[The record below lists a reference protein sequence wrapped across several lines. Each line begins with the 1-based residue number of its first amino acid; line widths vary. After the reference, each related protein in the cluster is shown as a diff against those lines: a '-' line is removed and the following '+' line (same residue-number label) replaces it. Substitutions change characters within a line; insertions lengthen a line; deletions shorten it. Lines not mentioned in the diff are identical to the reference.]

1 MFKLIVRTLK
11 RVGIK
16 MILKEIYIESYL
28 NYYSLHFLDKY
39 DNWCN
44 LRIFYNE
51 TQFFVGEVN
60 LIGKGRDLIF
70 TDSIVNSIRLM
81 GSYDDYLASDLNEPS
96 KEEVDLWL
104 QESMD
109 NLSENLLSVD
119 VPNNISLKEVKV
131 FSNPS
136 LMIFIYFTFKGVRV
150 EPIKFFVGE
159 KINYNSRFVDS
170 SSIDVESIS
179 KLIKSIEEVLG
190 YE

>member
-16 MILKEIYIESYL
+16 MILKEIYVESYL

-44 LRIFYNE
+44 LKIFYNE
-51 TQFFVGEVN
+51 TQFFVGDTK
-60 LIGKGRDLIF
+60 LIGKGRDLIY
-70 TDSIVNSIRLM
+70 TDNIISQIKIM
-81 GSYDDYLASDLNEPS
+81 GSYADYISSNLNEPN
-96 KEEVDLWL
+96 KQEVDSWL

-109 NLSENLLSVD
+109 NLSESLLNVN
-119 VPNNISLKEVKV
+119 VPNNISIKEVKV

-150 EPIKFFVGE
+150 EPIRFFIGE
-159 KINYNSRFVDS
+159 KINYKSRFIKEDYH
-170 SSIDVESIS
+170 INMF
-179 KLIKSIEEVLG
+179 IKSIEEVLG
-190 YE
+190 CE

>member
-81 GSYDDYLASDLNEPS
+81 GDYDDYLASDLNEPS

-109 NLSENLLSVD
+109 KLSENLLSVD

>member
-44 LRIFYNE
+44 LKIFYNE
-51 TQFFVGEVN
+51 TQFFVEDTK
-60 LIGKGRDLIF
+60 LIGDGRDLIY
-70 TDSIVNSIRLM
+70 TDNINNSIKMM
-81 GSYDDYLASDLNEPS
+81 GSYNDYLTSELSEPS
-96 KEEVDLWL
+96 KEEIDLWL

-109 NLSENLLSVD
+109 ELSESLLSID
-119 VPNNISLKEVKV
+119 VPNNVSIKEVKV

-150 EPIKFFVGE
+150 EPIRFFVGE
-159 KINYNSRFVDS
+159 KINYKSKFIKEDNSINEF
-170 SSIDVESIS
+170 
-179 KLIKSIEEVLG
+179 IKSIEEVLG

>member
-16 MILKEIYIESYL
+16 MILKEVYIESYL

-44 LRIFYNE
+44 LQIFYNE
-51 TQFFVGEVN
+51 TQFFTGDVK
-60 LIGKGRDLIF
+60 LIGKGRKSIF
-70 TDSIVNSIRLM
+70 TDSIINSIKML
-81 GSYDDYLASDLNEPS
+81 GSYDDYLSSELNEPS
-96 KEEVDLWL
+96 KEDVDSWL
-104 QESMD
+104 EQSMTK
-109 NLSENLLSVD
+109 LSENLMNID

-159 KINYNSRFVDS
+159 RINYNSRFVEYS
-170 SSIDVESIS
+170 SEGEENIN

>member
-109 NLSENLLSVD
+109 KLSENLLSVD

>member
-179 KLIKSIEEVLG
+179 RLIKSIEEVLG